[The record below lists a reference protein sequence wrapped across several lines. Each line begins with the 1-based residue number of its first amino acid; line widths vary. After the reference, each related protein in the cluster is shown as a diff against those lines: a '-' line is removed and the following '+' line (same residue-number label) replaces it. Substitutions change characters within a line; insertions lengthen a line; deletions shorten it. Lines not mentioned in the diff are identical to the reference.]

1 MSGKVQHLKV
11 LARKIQSLPT
21 LPRVVEKLMTMVE
34 SPDVS
39 PKDVGKLISSDQVL
53 GARVLRLVN
62 SPFYGFPGR
71 ISSISHAIILLGFN
85 VIKGVVLSAS
95 VFDLMERSMVGLWE
109 HSLGCAIAAG
119 AISRKLGLA
128 EPEEISTAALLHDIG
143 KVLVR
148 VSLTA
153 DYDRI
158 MEVVNTKRV
167 SFREAELEVLNV
179 DHAEIGQWLSREWN
193 LPEKLSV
200 PIVCHH
206 DPDGAVTFR
215 DRVAV
220 VHIADAVVRACG
232 VGNGGDPWVGQI
244 SHKAWDSIGMEGVDL
259 EKLMKR
265 IMEELEEVEMYR
277 QAPAGG

>member
-1 MSGKVQHLKV
+1 MSTKVQHLKV

-21 LPRVVEKLMTMVE
+21 LPKVVEKLMTMVE

-53 GARVLRLVN
+53 GARVLKLVN
-62 SPFYGFPGR
+62 SSFYGFPGR

-109 HSLGCAIAAG
+109 HSLGSAIASG
-119 AISRKLGLA
+119 TISRTLGLN

-148 VSLTA
+148 VSLSS
-153 DYDRI
+153 DYDKI
-158 MEVVNTKRV
+158 VDVVNAKQI
-167 SFREAELEVLNV
+167 SFREAELEILEV
-179 DHAEIGQWLSREWN
+179 DHAEIGLWLSKEWN
-193 LPEKLSV
+193 LPEKLAV
-200 PIVCHH
+200 PIAGHH
-206 DPDGAVTFR
+206 DPDGAVKFK

-220 VHIADAVVRACG
+220 VHIADAFVRACG

-244 SHKAWDSIGMEGVDL
+244 SRKAWDSIGMDKVDL
-259 EKLMKR
+259 PRLMRK
-265 IMEELEEVEMYR
+265 IMEDLEEVEMF
-277 QAPAGG
+277 QQVPAG

>member
-1 MSGKVQHLKV
+1 VSGKVQHLKV

-109 HSLGCAIAAG
+109 HSLGSAIAAG

-179 DHAEIGQWLSREWN
+179 DHGRSDSGY
-193 LPEKLSV
+193 P
-200 PIVCHH
+200 
-206 DPDGAVTFR
+206 
-215 DRVAV
+215 
-220 VHIADAVVRACG
+220 
-232 VGNGGDPWVGQI
+232 GNGTSRKSSPCPLCATMTRTVRSHSETGWRWSTSPTPW
-244 SHKAWDSIGMEGVDL
+244 
-259 EKLMKR
+259 
-265 IMEELEEVEMYR
+265 
-277 QAPAGG
+277 

>member
-1 MSGKVQHLKV
+1 MSTKVQQLKV

-21 LPRVVEKLMTMVE
+21 LPKVVEKLMTMVE

-39 PKDVGKLISSDQVL
+39 PKDIGKLISSDQVL
-53 GARVLRLVN
+53 GARVLKLVN
-62 SPFYGFPGR
+62 SSFYGFPGR

-109 HSLGCAIAAG
+109 HSLGSAIASG
-119 AISRKLGLA
+119 TISRALGLN

-148 VSLTA
+148 VSLSA
-153 DYDRI
+153 DYDKI
-158 MEVVNTKRV
+158 VDVVNAKHI
-167 SFREAELEVLNV
+167 SFREAELEILEV
-179 DHAEIGQWLSREWN
+179 DHAEIGLWLSREWN

-200 PIVCHH
+200 PIAGHH
-206 DPDGAVTFR
+206 DPDGAVKFK

-220 VHIADAVVRACG
+220 VHIADAFVRACG

-244 SHKAWDSIGMEGVDL
+244 SRKAWDSIGMDGIDL
-259 EKLMKR
+259 PKLMRK
-265 IMEELEEVEMYR
+265 IMEDLEEVEMFQ
-277 QAPAGG
+277 QAPTG

>member
-1 MSGKVQHLKV
+1 MSNKVQHLKV

-21 LPRVVEKLMTMVE
+21 LPKVVEKLMTMVE

-95 VFDLMERSMVGLWE
+95 VFDLMERSMIGLWE
-109 HSLGCAIAAG
+109 HSLGSAIVSG
-119 AISRKLGLA
+119 TISKRLGLG

-148 VSLTA
+148 VSLSA

-158 MEVVNTKRV
+158 VGVVNARQI
-167 SFREAELEVLNV
+167 SFREAELEVLEV

-200 PIVCHH
+200 PIAGHH
-206 DPDGAVTFR
+206 DPEGAVQFK

-220 VHIADAVVRACG
+220 VHIADAIVRACG

-244 SHKAWDSIGMEGVDL
+244 SRKAWESIGMDRLDL
-259 EKLMKR
+259 KVLMKR
-265 IMEELEEVEMYR
+265 IMEDLEEVEMYQ

>member
-1 MSGKVQHLKV
+1 MSSKVQHLKV

-21 LPRVVEKLMTMVE
+21 LPKVVEKLMTMVE

-109 HSLGCAIAAG
+109 HSLGSAIVSG
-119 AISRKLGLA
+119 AISRILGLA

-148 VSLTA
+148 VSLSA

-158 MEVVNTKRV
+158 VDVVKTRQI
-167 SFREAELEVLNV
+167 SFREAELEVLEV
-179 DHAEIGQWLSREWN
+179 DHAQIGQWLSREWS
-193 LPEKLSV
+193 LPEKLSI
-200 PIVCHH
+200 PIAETTTRTAPSSSRTASRWCTSRMPWCGHAASGTAET
-206 DPDGAVTFR
+206 PGWGR
-215 DRVAV
+215 S
-220 VHIADAVVRACG
+220 RARHG
-232 VGNGGDPWVGQI
+232 MSSAWTPWT
-244 SHKAWDSIGMEGVDL
+244 
-259 EKLMKR
+259 
-265 IMEELEEVEMYR
+265 
-277 QAPAGG
+277 

>member
-1 MSGKVQHLKV
+1 MSTKVQHLKV

-21 LPRVVEKLMTMVE
+21 LPKVVEKLMLMVE

-53 GARVLRLVN
+53 GARVLKLVN

-95 VFDLMERSMVGLWE
+95 VFDLMERTMVGLWE
-109 HSLGCAIAAG
+109 HSLGAAIVSG
-119 AISRKLGLA
+119 TISRTLGLN

-153 DYDRI
+153 DYDKI
-158 MEVVNTKRV
+158 IDQVNAKQI
-167 SFREAELEVLNV
+167 SFREAELEILEV

-193 LPEKLSV
+193 LPEKLSI
-200 PIVCHH
+200 PIAGHH
-206 DPDGAVTFR
+206 EPDTAVKFK

-220 VHIADAVVRACG
+220 VHIADAIVRACG
-232 VGNGGDPWVGQI
+232 TGNGGDPWVGQI
-244 SHKAWDSIGMEGVDL
+244 SRKAWDTIGIDKVDL
-259 EKLMKR
+259 PKLMKK
-265 IMEELEEVEMYR
+265 IIEDLEEVEMFQ
-277 QAPAGG
+277 QAPAG

>member
-1 MSGKVQHLKV
+1 VSTKVQHLKV

-21 LPRVVEKLMTMVE
+21 LPKVVEKLMTMVE

-109 HSLGCAIAAG
+109 HSLGSAIVSG

-148 VSLTA
+148 VSLSA

-158 MEVVNTKRV
+158 VDVVKTRQI
-167 SFREAELEVLNV
+167 SFREAELEVLEV
-179 DHAEIGQWLSREWN
+179 DHAQIGQWLSREWS
-193 LPEKLSV
+193 LPEKLSI
-200 PIVCHH
+200 PIAGHH
-206 DPDGAVTFR
+206 DPDGAVKFK

-220 VHIADAVVRACG
+220 VHIADALVRACG
-232 VGNGGDPWVGQI
+232 IGYGGDPWVGQI
-244 SHKAWDSIGMEGVDL
+244 SRKAWDTIGMDSLDL
-259 EKLMKR
+259 SALMKQL
-265 IMEELEEVEMYR
+265 MEDLEEVEMYH
-277 QAPAGG
+277 QVPAGG

>member
-1 MSGKVQHLKV
+1 MSTKVQHLKV
-11 LARKIQSLPT
+11 LVRKIQSLPT
-21 LPRVVEKLMTMVE
+21 LPKVVEKLMLMVE

-62 SPFYGFPGR
+62 SSFYGFPGR

-109 HSLGCAIAAG
+109 HSLGAAIVSG
-119 AISRKLGLA
+119 TISRTLGLS

-148 VSLTA
+148 VSLTS
-153 DYDRI
+153 DYDKI
-158 MEVVNTKRV
+158 IDQVNAKQI
-167 SFREAELEVLNV
+167 SFREAELEILEV

-193 LPEKLSV
+193 LPEKLSI
-200 PIVCHH
+200 PIAGHH
-206 DPDGAVTFR
+206 EPDTAVKFK

-220 VHIADAVVRACG
+220 VHISDAIVRACG
-232 VGNGGDPWVGQI
+232 IGNGGDPWVGQI
-244 SHKAWDSIGMEGVDL
+244 SKKAWDTIGMDKVDL
-259 EKLMKR
+259 PKLMKK
-265 IMEELEEVEMYR
+265 IIEDLEEVEMF
-277 QAPAGG
+277 QQVPAG

>member
-1 MSGKVQHLKV
+1 MSTKVQHLKV
-11 LARKIQSLPT
+11 LVRKIQSLPT
-21 LPRVVEKLMTMVE
+21 LPKVVEKLMLMVE

-62 SPFYGFPGR
+62 SSFYGFPGR

-95 VFDLMERSMVGLWE
+95 VFDLMERTMVGLWQ
-109 HSLGCAIAAG
+109 HSLGAAIVSG
-119 AISRKLGLA
+119 TISRTLGLS

-153 DYDRI
+153 DYDKI
-158 MEVVNTKRV
+158 IDQVNAKQI
-167 SFREAELEVLNV
+167 SFREAELEILEV

-193 LPEKLSV
+193 LPEKLSI
-200 PIVCHH
+200 PIAGHH
-206 DPDGAVTFR
+206 EPDTAVKFK

-220 VHIADAVVRACG
+220 VHIADAIVRACG
-232 VGNGGDPWVGQI
+232 IGNGGDPWVGQI
-244 SHKAWDSIGMEGVDL
+244 SGKAWETIGIDKVDL
-259 EKLMKR
+259 PKLMKK
-265 IMEELEEVEMYR
+265 IIEDLEEVEMF
-277 QAPAGG
+277 QQVPAG

>member
-1 MSGKVQHLKV
+1 MSTKVQHLKV

-21 LPRVVEKLMTMVE
+21 LPKVVEKLMLMVE

-53 GARVLRLVN
+53 GARVLKLVN

-95 VFDLMERSMVGLWE
+95 VFDLMERTMVGLWE
-109 HSLGCAIAAG
+109 HSLGAAIVSG
-119 AISRKLGLA
+119 TISRALGLS

-153 DYDRI
+153 DYDKI
-158 MEVVNTKRV
+158 IDQVNARQI
-167 SFREAELEVLNV
+167 SFREAELEILEV

-193 LPEKLSV
+193 LPEKLSI
-200 PIVCHH
+200 PIAGHH
-206 DPDGAVTFR
+206 EPDTAVKFK

-220 VHIADAVVRACG
+220 VHIADAIVRACG
-232 VGNGGDPWVGQI
+232 IGNGGDPWVGQI
-244 SHKAWDSIGMEGVDL
+244 SGKAWETIGIDKVDL
-259 EKLMKR
+259 PKLMKK
-265 IMEELEEVEMYR
+265 IIEDLEEVEMY
-277 QAPAGG
+277 QQGPVE

>member
-1 MSGKVQHLKV
+1 MSTKVQHLKV

-21 LPRVVEKLMTMVE
+21 LPKVVEKLMTMVE

-109 HSLGCAIAAG
+109 HSLGSAIVSG

-148 VSLTA
+148 VSLSA

-158 MEVVNTKRV
+158 VDVVKT
-167 SFREAELEVLNV
+167 
-179 DHAEIGQWLSREWN
+179 
-193 LPEKLSV
+193 
-200 PIVCHH
+200 
-206 DPDGAVTFR
+206 
-215 DRVAV
+215 
-220 VHIADAVVRACG
+220 
-232 VGNGGDPWVGQI
+232 
-244 SHKAWDSIGMEGVDL
+244 
-259 EKLMKR
+259 
-265 IMEELEEVEMYR
+265 R
-277 QAPAGG
+277 Q

>member
-1 MSGKVQHLKV
+1 MSTKVQHLKV
-11 LARKIQSLPT
+11 LVRKIQSMPT
-21 LPRVVEKLMTMVE
+21 LPKVVEKLMLMVE

-109 HSLGCAIAAG
+109 HSLGAAIVSG
-119 AISRKLGLA
+119 TISRMLGLS

-153 DYDRI
+153 DYDKI
-158 MEVVNTKRV
+158 IDQVNAKQI
-167 SFREAELEVLNV
+167 SFRQAELEVLGV

-193 LPEKLSV
+193 LPERLSI
-200 PIVCHH
+200 PIAGHH
-206 DPDGAVTFR
+206 EPDTAVKFKE
-215 DRVAV
+215 RVAV
-220 VHIADAVVRACG
+220 VHIADAIVRACG
-232 VGNGGDPWVGQI
+232 IGNGGDPWVGLI
-244 SHKAWDSIGMEGVDL
+244 SKKTWDSIEMDKIDL
-259 EKLMKR
+259 PRLMKKV
-265 IMEELEEVEMYR
+265 IEDLEEVEMF
-277 QAPAGG
+277 QQVPAG